1 MHGFHWFSSSFL
13 LFVLKEKSFPLSNLD
28 TNYILN
34 IPVAKLYS
42 ILFFWLLPYQS
53 LWDSMKRIFN
63 YMSCNMHKEG
73 NNIQKCSISL
83 LPPPKWM
90 KWRLFHEFRRDNIL
104 ERSFLF
110 PCEGHILKLKPPPT
124 LKGITHALSTQSMS
138 DCCKSNIKII
148 KYIALVF
155 FVNFIKMLDSSRG
168 KKCSVW
174 NNWMLLND
182 FNKFNKAKG

>member
-1 MHGFHWFSSSFL
+1 MRFNEKNFQLWIATCTRKEIIYKNTVFL
-13 LFVLKEKSFPLSNLD
+13 
-28 TNYILN
+28 
-34 IPVAKLYS
+34 
-42 ILFFWLLPYQS
+42 
-53 LWDSMKRIFN
+53 
-63 YMSCNMHKEG
+63 SC
-73 NNIQKCSISL
+73 QKKK
-83 LPPPKWM
+83 KWM